1 MTDATQNTNGETRSQ
16 WRDVWDQFTKHKGA
30 LIGGILFFGIVFAVM
45 IGPWSRWLPRC
56 RCCGCHRSKCS
67 VKRVAKIAKSPR

>member
-45 IGPWSRWLPRC
+45 L
-56 RCCGCHRSKCS
+56 
-67 VKRVAKIAKSPR
+67 